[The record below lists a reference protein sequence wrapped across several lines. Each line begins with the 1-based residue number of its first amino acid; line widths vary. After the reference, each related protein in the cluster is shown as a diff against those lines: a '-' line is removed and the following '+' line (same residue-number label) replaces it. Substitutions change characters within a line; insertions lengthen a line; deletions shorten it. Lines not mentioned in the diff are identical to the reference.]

1 MDLASLEQ
9 DLRPLLPVVYLVII
23 GAVIS
28 LIFSLIDL
36 FSVDRVLKLVRG
48 HRAFVF
54 IGREVHFGRLE
65 IPPRSKGGFEV
76 FYMET
81 DIENP
86 LSLVAFLVENYHE
99 TKKEEFLR
107 RAESLMRS
115 LKENGLIPRDM
126 RIEDVDINS
135 WAPPSLVSRKVYPS
149 ELKDLW
155 MMISFVEYMSEEE
168 RRRRWKVLVD
178 LYKRAFIHRVR
189 RRVYNAL
196 SYVKDKLASTLTSTT
211 GTLTGILPK
220 DLQKAVQE
228 AQTKAIGGIVGQTYD
243 PLLENS
249 IGRLVTVKV
258 SDVEGEE
265 KRYQGVLGEYSDKYI
280 YVLDVDYRLQMVA
293 SVKDD
298 DISVKPIVQ
307 FFGRKLSFKPHLS
320 LIRGEKGGVI
330 RNSSDR
336 PIKVEK
342 VVLGGDDKIKID
354 RVLFPGEEVSVDSLP
369 SDFSIHYEIALESDV
384 VWPRSRATVIGLG
397 DYPPQV
403 LASIL
408 SKMRI

>member
-1 MDLASLEQ
+1 MDLSSLEQ
-9 DLRPLLPVVYLVII
+9 NLSPLLPILYLVVV

-28 LIFSLIDL
+28 LIFSLVEL

-54 IGREVHFGRLE
+54 IGKEVHFGRLE

-81 DIENP
+81 DVENP
-86 LSLVAFLVENYHE
+86 LSLIAFLVENYHE
-99 TKKEEFLR
+99 TKRKEFLQ
-107 RAESLMRS
+107 RAEVLMNS
-115 LKENGLIPRDM
+115 LKKHGLVPEDM
-126 RIEDVDINS
+126 KIEDVEINS
-135 WAPPSLVSRKVYPS
+135 WAPPSLVSRKIYPN

-155 MMISFVEYMSEEE
+155 MMISFVEYMNEEE
-168 RRRRWKVLVD
+168 RKRRWKVLAD
-178 LYKRAFIHRVR
+178 LYRKAFIHRTK

-196 SYVKDKLASTLTSTT
+196 SYVKDKLASSLTSTT
-211 GTLTGILPK
+211 GALTGVLPK
-220 DLQKAVQE
+220 DIQKAVQE

-265 KRYQGVLGEYSDKYI
+265 KKYQGVLGEYSDKYI
-280 YVLDVDYRLQMVA
+280 YVLDVDYRLQLVA
-293 SVKDD
+293 SVKGDET
-298 DISVKPIVQ
+298 SVKPVVQ
-307 FFGRKLSFKPHLS
+307 FFGRKLSFKPHFS
-320 LIRGEKGGVI
+320 LIRGEEGGI
-330 RNSSDR
+330 IKNSSDR
-336 PIKVEK
+336 PIKIEK
-342 VVLGGDDKIKID
+342 IVQGDNEIKINK
-354 RVLFPGEEVSVDSLP
+354 VLFPGEEVKVSSLP
-369 SDFSIHYEIALESDV
+369 SDCSIHYEIALESDV

-408 SKMRI
+408 SKIKI